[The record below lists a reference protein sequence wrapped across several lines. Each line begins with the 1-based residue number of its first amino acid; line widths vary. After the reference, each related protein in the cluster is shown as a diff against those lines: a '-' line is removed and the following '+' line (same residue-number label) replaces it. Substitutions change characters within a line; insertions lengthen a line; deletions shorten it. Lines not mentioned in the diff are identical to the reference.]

1 MTDKEI
7 LEAIKSDK
15 KLSPEILED
24 LVYGDKGFIKTE
36 IVSLEDVYA
45 NMTTIIKL
53 EQEYI
58 GIDWIRN
65 NHWGEGEFPDQ
76 PYLVKPVEKLVVD
89 YIPV

>member
-7 LEAIKSDK
+7 LEAIKAGK
-15 KLSPEILED
+15 KLSSETLED
-24 LVYGDKGFIKTE
+24 LVYGDEGVVKRE
-36 IVSLEDVYA
+36 VVSLEDVYA

-58 GIDWIRN
+58 AIDWTRD
-65 NHWGEGEFPDQ
+65 NHWGEGEFTSQ
-76 PYLVKPVEKLVVD
+76 PYLVKPVEKTVID

>member
-7 LEAIKSDK
+7 LEAVKAGK
-15 KLSPEILED
+15 KLSSEILED
-24 LVYGDKGFIKTE
+24 LVYGDKGFVKTE

-58 GIDWIRN
+58 AIDWTRD

>member
-7 LEAIKSDK
+7 LEAVKAGK
-15 KLSPEILED
+15 KLSSEILED
-24 LVYGDKGFIKTE
+24 LVYGDEGVVKRE
-36 IVSLEDVYA
+36 VVSLEDVYA

-58 GIDWIRN
+58 AIDWTRD
-65 NHWGEGEFPDQ
+65 NHWGEGEFTSQ
-76 PYLVKPVEKLVVD
+76 PYLVKPVEKTVID

>member
-7 LEAIKSDK
+7 LEAIKNDK
-15 KLSPEILED
+15 RLSSAVLED
-24 LVYGDKGFIKTE
+24 LVYGDEGVVKTE

-58 GIDWIRN
+58 AIDWTRD
-65 NHWGEGEFPDQ
+65 NHWGEGEFTSQ
-76 PYLVKPVEKLVVD
+76 PYLVKPVKKVITD
-89 YIPV
+89 YEAV

>member
-7 LEAIKSDK
+7 LEAIKAGK
-15 KLSPEILED
+15 MLSSEILED
-24 LVYGDKGFIKTE
+24 LVYDGEVVKTE
-36 IVSLEDVYA
+36 VFSLEDVYA

-58 GIDWIRN
+58 AIDWTKD
-65 NHWGEGEFPDQ
+65 NHWGEGEFTSQ
-76 PYLVKPVEKLVVD
+76 PYLVKPVEKTVID

>member
-7 LEAIKSDK
+7 LEAIKAGK
-15 KLSPEILED
+15 KLSSEILED
-24 LVYGDKGFIKTE
+24 LVYGDEGVVKRE
-36 IVSLEDVYA
+36 VVSLEDVYA

-58 GIDWIRN
+58 AIDWTRD
-65 NHWGEGEFPDQ
+65 NHWGEGEFTSQ
-76 PYLVKPVEKLVVD
+76 PYLVKPVEKTVID

>member
-15 KLSPEILED
+15 KLSSETLED
-24 LVYGDKGFIKTE
+24 LVYEGEVVKTE
-36 IVSLEDVYA
+36 VVSLEDVYA

>member
-1 MTDKEI
+1 MTSKEI
-7 LEAIKSDK
+7 LEVIKNDK
-15 KLSPEILED
+15 KLSSEILED
-24 LVYGDKGFIKTE
+24 LVYDGEVVKTE

-65 NHWGEGEFPDQ
+65 NHWGEGDFPDQ
-76 PYLVKPVEKLVVD
+76 PYLVKPVEKTVVD
-89 YIPV
+89 YVPV

>member
-7 LEAIKSDK
+7 LEAIKAGK
-15 KLSPEILED
+15 KLSSEILED
-24 LVYGDKGFIKTE
+24 LVYGDEGVVKRE
-36 IVSLEDVYA
+36 VVSLEDVYA

-58 GIDWIRN
+58 AIDWTRD
-65 NHWGEGEFPDQ
+65 NHWGEGEFTSQ